1 MRKLNIQCLIET
13 VLYILFVNCFIGIN
27 HKRQISFIRN
37 TTRMKPYL
45 YFMVVVLF
53 LFGIF
58 SFLDYFNLLINL
70 N

>member
-13 VLYILFVNCFIGIN
+13 VLYILFATALLALI
-27 HKRQISFIRN
+27 ISDRYLSYV
-37 TTRMKPYL
+37 TPRMKPYL
-45 YFMVVVLF
+45 YFAVVVLF
-53 LFGIF
+53 FIWYF